1 MSSPNFIFLNGQ
13 AARVT
18 SLKPDA
24 ETGGFVLVVIA
35 RGGADRDQLLD
46 LLNADTL
53 LVRLDQEPEST
64 MRTADVEVRTVGEGP
79 QAIHRVQATLVPAD
93 TSLPIPTTAPS
104 PTPATD
110 SASPLEQKLD
120 RIIELLTEIRD
131 RI

>member
-46 LLNADTL
+46 LLNTDDL
-53 LVRLDQEPEST
+53 LVRLDQGPET
-64 MRTADVEVRTVGEGP
+64 AMRTTDVEVRTVGEGP
-79 QAIHRVQATLVPAD
+79 QAIHRVQATLIPAD
-93 TSLPIPTTAPS
+93 TSLPEPKTAP
-104 PTPATD
+104 PN
-110 SASPLEQKLD
+110 PLVTSINPVEQKLD